1 MNTPCLYTLA
11 LVGCLSVAW
20 AEEYYTNVW
29 FNADAFSEDS
39 AARQQQRRAL
49 WSLPQAREA
58 RAALQADMRRRMDT
72 LAEQLQH
79 PTEGQ
84 DALSP
89 AAAQESAW
97 LQVRAAAQQEA
108 RAALR
113 SRPLRQMLRADYD
126 LCEREWY
133 DAWTPELV
141 RGLIYAME
149 EQYACFDYRGDGRD
163 ERRAEL
169 LIKALGKWG
178 WVRNGGMSEEEFKNA
193 LQQEVLYRAARLME
207 SGMSGGAAFKT
218 AWHQVHVGASISAPR
233 RVRGPVVWSAPGSMH
248 SSAGGGAG
256 RGWQPQRLT
265 STYEVAETPALPQA
279 LTLAVAAALQ
289 PRRREEATDAPA
301 AVLPPEEYPLTL
313 DAETTERVMTMQGKV
328 LAAFLP
334 NKSVPV
340 GKEAAPVPEPT
351 AAVFTLLALSAMAV
365 RRRRGS
371 ECVSQRFSSRLDN
384 PDKT

>member
-20 AEEYYTNVW
+20 AEEYYNNVW

-58 RAALQADMRRRMDT
+58 RAALQADMRRRMDA

-79 PTEGQ
+79 PAEGQ

-97 LQVRAAAQQEA
+97 LQIRAAAQQEA

-113 SRPLRQMLRADYD
+113 SQPLRQMLRADYD

-193 LQQEVLYRAARLME
+193 LQQEVLYRAARLMDI
-207 SGMSGGAAFKT
+207 GLSGGAAFKT
-218 AWHQVHVGASISAPR
+218 AWHQVHAGATISAPR
-233 RVRGPVVWSAPGSMH
+233 RVRGPVVWSAPGTMH
-248 SSAGGGAG
+248 SSAGGVAG
-256 RGWQPQRLT
+256 RARQPQSFT
-265 STYEVAETPALPQA
+265 STYEVTEAPALPQV

-289 PRRREEATDAPA
+289 PRRREESEGLPA
-301 AVLPPEEYPLTL
+301 ASLPPEEEPLTL
-313 DAETTERVMTMQGKV
+313 DAETAGRVMSMQGRV
-328 LAAFLP
+328 AAPFLSKNRTVDP
-334 NKSVPV
+334 ESEIKSVP
-340 GKEAAPVPEPT
+340 EPAT
-351 AAVFTLLALSAMAV
+351 VSLALVAFALLGK
-365 RRRRGS
+365 RRRR
-371 ECVSQRFSSRLDN
+371 D
-384 PDKT
+384 

>member
-20 AEEYYTNVW
+20 AEEYYNNVW
-29 FNADAFSEDS
+29 FNVDAFSEDS

-58 RAALQADMRRRMDT
+58 RAALQADMRRRMDA

-79 PTEGQ
+79 PAEGQ

-97 LQVRAAAQQEA
+97 LQIRAAAQQEA

-113 SRPLRQMLRADYD
+113 SQPLRQMLRADYD

-163 ERRAEL
+163 DRRAEL

-207 SGMSGGAAFKT
+207 SGLSGGAAFKT
-218 AWHQVHVGASISAPR
+218 AWHQVHAGATISAPR
-233 RVRGPVVWSAPGSMH
+233 RVRGPVVWSAPGTMH

-256 RGWQPQRLT
+256 RAWQPQSLT
-265 STYEVAETPALPQA
+265 STYEVAEAPALPQA

-289 PRRREEATDAPA
+289 PRRREEVTDAPV

-313 DAETTERVMTMQGKV
+313 DAETTESLMAMQRKIANSLKQSLTLRG
-328 LAAFLP
+328 
-334 NKSVPV
+334 
-340 GKEAAPVPEPT
+340 GGGEEQTVPEP
-351 AAVFTLLALSAMAV
+351 AAAALTLLGIAALTH
-365 RRRRGS
+365 RRRRS
-371 ECVSQRFSSRLDN
+371 H
-384 PDKT
+384 K